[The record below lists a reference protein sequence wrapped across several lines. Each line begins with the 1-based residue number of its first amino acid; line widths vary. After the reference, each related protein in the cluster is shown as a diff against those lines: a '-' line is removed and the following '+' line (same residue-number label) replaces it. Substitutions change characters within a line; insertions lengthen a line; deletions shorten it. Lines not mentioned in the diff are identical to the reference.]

1 MLKDYSIKRGILMI
15 EKIVDEFKMGGVHG
29 VITRS
34 IAHVVHKIGPKY
46 TRSYSQNGED
56 VLIAFYLGNRESI
69 SYIDIGANQPK
80 RLSNTYLL
88 SKKYKVRKGVLV
100 EANPLLISALRK
112 IRKKET
118 ILNVGV
124 TNGENGVQT
133 FFLMNANTLGSFEE
147 SHIKEWEKHGYYK
160 VGEKQVNV
168 VNINN
173 LLYEYFANEKIDLL
187 SIDVEGLDEKIL
199 YAIDFEKFRP
209 EVIVFETFDNVEDM
223 RKYFLEKGYKEL
235 GKTMVNTIM
244 VDNR

>member
-1 MLKDYSIKRGILMI
+1 MKWYKWRDDFSDK
-15 EKIVDEFKMGGVHG
+15 KIVDEFKMRGVRG
-29 VITRS
+29 VITRG
-34 IAHVVHKIGPKY
+34 IAHVMYKIGPKY
-46 TRSYSQNGED
+46 MRCYSQNGED

-100 EANPLLISALRK
+100 EANPLLIPALKR

-124 TNGENGVQT
+124 TDGENGVMT
-133 FFLMNANTLGSFEE
+133 FFLMNANTLSSFEE
-147 SHIKEWEKHGYYK
+147 SHIKEWEKYGYYK
-160 VGEKQVNV
+160 VDEKKINV
-168 VNINN
+168 VNIND
-173 LLYEYFANEKIDLL
+173 LLHEHFANEKIDLL

-209 EVIVFETFDNVEDM
+209 EVICFETFDNIDAM
-223 RKYFLEKGYKEL
+223 RNYFSENGYREL
-235 GKTMVNTIM
+235 AKTMVNTIM
-244 VDNR
+244 VNDR